1 MISKNQLF
9 PIGQI
14 NKPHGI
20 QGEMSFGFTTDVFEL
35 EELPFFIFELDGIFV
50 PFVVSEF
57 RLKTSSTGI
66 LRLDGLNSEED
77 ARTFSGLQ
85 IFILK
90 EQLDLLPEVEPG
102 LDYLVGFQLKDIEK
116 GMIGVISEIDHTTEN
131 ALFVI
136 QQEDD
141 ELLIPVGEEYI
152 REIDQD
158 NKIIEVELPEGLL
171 DL

>member
-1 MISKNQLF
+1 MINKNQLF

-116 GMIGVISEIDHTTEN
+116 GMIGVISEIDQTTEN

-141 ELLIPVGEEYI
+141 ELLIPVSEEYI
-152 REIDQD
+152 REINQD

>member
-1 MISKNQLF
+1 MINKNQLF

>member
-1 MISKNQLF
+1 MINKNQLF

-50 PFVVSEF
+50 PFVVSGF
-57 RLKTSSTGI
+57 RLKTTSTGI

>member
-1 MISKNQLF
+1 MINKNQLF

-85 IFILK
+85 IFIQK

>member
-1 MISKNQLF
+1 MINKNQLF

-50 PFVVSEF
+50 PFVVAEF
-57 RLKTSSTGI
+57 RLKTASTGI

-77 ARTFSGLQ
+77 VRPFSGLQ
-85 IFILK
+85 IYILK
-90 EQLDLLPEVEPG
+90 EQLDLLPEAEPD
-102 LDYLVGFQLKDIEK
+102 LNYLVGFHLKDIEK
-116 GMIGVISEIDHTTEN
+116 GMIGVISEIDQTTEN

-141 ELLIPVGEEYI
+141 ELLIPVSEEYI
-152 REIDQD
+152 REINQD

>member
-1 MISKNQLF
+1 MINKNQLF

-141 ELLIPVGEEYI
+141 ELLIPVSEEYI

>member
-1 MISKNQLF
+1 MINKNQLF

-20 QGEMSFGFTTDVFEL
+20 QGEMSFGFTIDVFEL

>member
-1 MISKNQLF
+1 MINTDHLF

>member
-1 MISKNQLF
+1 MISKSQLF

-50 PFVVSEF
+50 PFVVADF
-57 RLKTSSTGI
+57 RLKTTSTGI

-77 ARTFSGLQ
+77 VRPFSGLQ

-90 EQLDLLPEVEPG
+90 EQLDLLGEVEPD

-116 GMIGVISEIDHTTEN
+116 GIIGVISEIDHTTEN
-131 ALFVI
+131 VLFVI
-136 QQEDD
+136 QKDDD
-141 ELLIPVGEEYI
+141 ELLIPVSEEYI
-152 REIDQD
+152 REINQD
-158 NKIIEVELPEGLL
+158 NKIIEVELPDGLL